1 MSERVKSLAEIYS
14 SLVCSCTPEQMQEE
28 HKEYVSIIE
37 KENIKKITE
46 MGVK

>member
-1 MSERVKSLAEIYS
+1 LYDKDYTSEKDK
-14 SLVCSCTPEQMQEE
+14 MQEE